1 MSRSD
6 RLFRVLQALRTL
18 PAPVTAAQLAQETGV
33 SIRSIYRDVE
43 SLRAAGAEIGGERGY
58 GYCLVED
65 GTLPPQKFSRME
77 IEAIALGLAQVG
89 QMGDPHL
96 AQAAASAFGKVAA
109 SMPSLSQQHLLHA
122 ISQVH
127 HFDARPPV
135 AINMQLIREA
145 CWREEGLNIGYIDKS
160 QRVTEREIWPL
171 AIIYLNNMLV
181 VLARC
186 CLRQE
191 FRMFRAERMT
201 AAAASGNSFRP
212 QRAALLRDYLAELG

>member
-1 MSRSD
+1 MSRAD
-6 RLFRVLQALRTL
+6 RLFRLLQALRTL

-33 SIRSIYRDVE
+33 SLRSIYRDVE

-65 GTLPPQKFSRME
+65 GTLPPQKFNRME

-89 QMGDPHL
+89 QMGDPQL
-96 AQAAASAFGKVAA
+96 ADAAASALGKVAA

-135 AINMQLIREA
+135 AIDMQLIRQA
-145 CWREEGLNIGYIDKS
+145 CWQEQGLQISYIDKS
-160 QRVTEREIWPL
+160 QRATEREIWPL

-201 AAAASGNSFRP
+201 AVAASGSSFRP
-212 QRAALLRDYLAELG
+212 QRAALLRAYLAELG

>member
-1 MSRSD
+1 
-6 RLFRVLQALRTL
+6 
-18 PAPVTAAQLAQETGV
+18 
-33 SIRSIYRDVE
+33 
-43 SLRAAGAEIGGERGY
+43 
-58 GYCLVED
+58 
-65 GTLPPQKFSRME
+65 
-77 IEAIALGLAQVG
+77 
-89 QMGDPHL
+89 MGDPHL
-96 AQAAASAFGKVAA
+96 AEAAASALGKVAA

-135 AINMQLIREA
+135 AIDMQLIRQA
-145 CWREEGLNIGYIDKS
+145 CWREEGLRIGYIDKS

-191 FRMFRAERMT
+191 FRMFRPERMT
-201 AAAASGNSFRP
+201 AVAATGNSFRP
-212 QRAALLRDYLAELG
+212 QRAALLRSYLAELG

>member
-1 MSRSD
+1 M
-6 RLFRVLQALRTL
+6 

-33 SIRSIYRDVE
+33 SLRSIYRDIE
-43 SLRAAGAEIGGERGY
+43 SLRVAGAEIGGERGY

-65 GTLPPQKFSRME
+65 GTLPPQRFSRIE

-96 AQAAASAFGKVAA
+96 AEAAASALGKVAA

-135 AINMQLIREA
+135 AIDMQLIRQA
-145 CWREEGLNIGYIDKS
+145 CWREEGLRIGYIDKS

-191 FRMFRAERMT
+191 FRMFRPERMT
-201 AAAASGNSFRP
+201 AVAATGNSFRP
-212 QRAALLRDYLAELG
+212 QRAALLRSYLAELG

>member
-6 RLFRVLQALRTL
+6 RLFRLLQAMRTL

-33 SIRSIYRDVE
+33 SLRSIYRDVE

-65 GTLPPQKFSRME
+65 GTLPPQKFNRME

-89 QMGDPHL
+89 QMGDPQL
-96 AQAAASAFGKVAA
+96 ADAAASALGKVAA

-135 AINMQLIREA
+135 AIDMQLIRQA
-145 CWREEGLNIGYIDKS
+145 CWLEQGLQISYIDKS
-160 QRVTEREIWPL
+160 QRASEREIWPL

-201 AAAASGNSFRP
+201 AVAASGNSFRP
-212 QRAALLRDYLAELG
+212 QRAALLRAYLAELG

>member
-6 RLFRVLQALRTL
+6 RLIRLLQTLRTL

-33 SIRSIYRDVE
+33 SLRSIYRDIE
-43 SLRAAGAEIGGERGY
+43 SLRVAGAEIGGERGY

-65 GTLPPQKFSRME
+65 GTLPPQRFSRIE

-96 AQAAASAFGKVAA
+96 ADAAASALGKVAA

-135 AINMQLIREA
+135 AIDMQLIRQA
-145 CWREEGLNIGYIDKS
+145 CWREEGLRIGYIDKS

-191 FRMFRAERMT
+191 FRMFRPERMT
-201 AAAASGNSFRP
+201 TVAATGNSFRP
-212 QRAALLRDYLAELG
+212 QRAALLRSYLAELG